1 MRNTTASFILLA
13 LMSVLVLFACK
24 TTTSTTQ
31 PEVKAPVEIDTLGTI
46 SISYDSPWLDITI
59 ADKKMTKVKTTHYF
73 AETNFSS
80 VPDSMST
87 ETLMDG
93 VVLSDSIMN
102 ELNTLLDEQ
111 NFWELEEQY
120 GAPEQQRYYP
130 YVISAEM
137 MGKSKTVTYR
147 SNPSYD
153 LAPQAFTQVEAFIKT
168 LNTDQG
174 ED

>member
-1 MRNTTASFILLA
+1 MRNTAASFIVLA
-13 LMSVLVLFACK
+13 LISVLVLFTCK
-24 TTTSTTQ
+24 TTTTTTQ
-31 PEVKAPVEIDTLGTI
+31 PEVKAPVEVDTLRTI
-46 SISYDSPWLDITI
+46 AISYDSPWLDISI
-59 ADKKMTKVKTTHYF
+59 ADKKITKVKTTHYF

-87 ETLMDG
+87 ETLMDA

-102 ELNTLLDEQ
+102 ELNSLLDE
-111 NFWELEEQY
+111 NFWDLEEQY

-137 MGKSKTVTYR
+137 IGKSKTVTYR
-147 SNPSYD
+147 SNPSFD
-153 LAPQAFTQVEAFIKT
+153 LAPQAFSTLEAFLKDLT
-168 LNTDQG
+168 SVEG